1 MAKKRRVTSLKDV
14 KTHEVSL
21 VESGANMKR
30 RFPIMKTARGNT
42 MNMEE
47 ILVEVL
53 KAEGRSEAIQKLEDD
68 MEKMEMPEDAKAAI
82 SAAMKLLESFSDMMS
97 VKDALKALRMANG
110 EEVEKPYHTDKEKDE
125 ADKAK
130 HDEDAEKAKHDD
142 DAEKGAHK
150 DDEDK
155 MKKEEEKLK
164 KSLDELPEAARAA
177 VEALWK
183 SNRELVEKSQKLEN
197 ELGQELA
204 KRERTEFIAKSE
216 KSLCNVPG
224 HSLEEVCDL
233 VLEAKA
239 RDEDFGARIE
249 KALTAAS
256 NGMKGG
262 ATLVEAGSN
271 TAVDAAPSDAW
282 ERIQQLAKAEVDR
295 AGGSMASAIAKTIQ
309 TNPSLYAEYSA
320 KRNG

>member
-14 KTHEVSL
+14 RTHEVSL
-21 VESGANMKR
+21 VESGANLKR
-30 RFPIMKTARGNT
+30 RFPIMKAARGNT
-42 MNMEE
+42 MKMEN

-53 KAEGRSEAIQKLEDD
+53 KAEGRSEAIAKLEED
-68 MEKMEMPEDAKAAI
+68 MEKMELPEDAKAAI
-82 SAAMKLLESFSDMMS
+82 SAAMKLLESFSDMMPVS
-97 VKDALKALRMANG
+97 DALQALRTANG
-110 EEVEKPYHTDKEKDE
+110 EKVEVEIE
-125 ADKAK
+125 AS
-130 HDEDAEKAKHDD
+130 EEEEAEKAEH
-142 DAEKGAHK
+142 E
-150 DDEDK
+150 DEE
-155 MKKEEEKLK
+155 MKKEDEEEELK
-164 KSLDELPEAARAA
+164 KSLGELPDAARAA

-183 SNRELVEKSQKLEN
+183 SNRELVEKSQKLES

-204 KRERTEFIAKSE
+204 KRERGEFIAKSE

-271 TAVDAAPSDAW
+271 APVEAPSDAW
-282 ERIQQLAKAEVDR
+282 ERIQQLANEEVQKS
-295 AGGSMASAIAKTIQ
+295 GGSMASAIAKTIQ
-309 TNPSLYAEYSA
+309 TNPALYAEYSA
-320 KRNG
+320 KRNS

>member
-14 KTHEVSL
+14 RTHEVSL
-21 VESGANMKR
+21 VESGANLKR
-30 RFPIMKTARGNT
+30 RFPIMKAARGNT
-42 MNMEE
+42 MKMED

-53 KAEGRSEAIQKLEDD
+53 KAEGRSEAIAKLEED
-68 MEKMEMPEDAKAAI
+68 MEKMELPEDAKAAI
-82 SAAMKLLESFSDMMS
+82 SAAMKLLESFSDMMPVS
-97 VKDALKALRMANG
+97 DALQALRTANG
-110 EEVEKPYHTDKEKDE
+110 EKVEVEIE
-125 ADKAK
+125 AS
-130 HDEDAEKAKHDD
+130 EEEEAEKAEH
-142 DAEKGAHK
+142 E
-150 DDEDK
+150 DEE
-155 MKKEEEKLK
+155 MKKEDEEEELK
-164 KSLDELPEAARAA
+164 KSLGELPDAARAA

-183 SNRELVEKSQKLEN
+183 SNRELVEKSQKLES

-204 KRERTEFIAKSE
+204 KRERSEFIAKSE

-239 RDEDFGARIE
+239 RDADFGARIE

-271 TAVDAAPSDAW
+271 APVEAPSDAW
-282 ERIQQLAKAEVDR
+282 ERIQQLANEEVQKS
-295 AGGSMASAIAKTIQ
+295 GGSMASAIAKTIQ
-309 TNPSLYAEYSA
+309 TNPALYAEYSA
-320 KRNG
+320 KRKS

>member
-14 KTHEVSL
+14 RTHEVSL
-21 VESGANMKR
+21 VESGANLKR
-30 RFPIMKTARGNT
+30 RFPIMKAARGNT
-42 MNMEE
+42 MKMEN

-53 KAEGRSEAIQKLEDD
+53 KAEGRSEAIAKLEED
-68 MEKMEMPEDAKAAI
+68 MEKMELPEDAKAAI
-82 SAAMKLLESFSDMMS
+82 SAAMKLLESFSDMMPVS
-97 VKDALKALRMANG
+97 DALQALRTANG
-110 EEVEKPYHTDKEKDE
+110 EKVEVEIE
-125 ADKAK
+125 AS
-130 HDEDAEKAKHDD
+130 EEEEAEKAEH
-142 DAEKGAHK
+142 E
-150 DDEDK
+150 DEE
-155 MKKEEEKLK
+155 MKKEDEEEELK
-164 KSLDELPEAARAA
+164 KSLGELPDAARAA

-183 SNRELVEKSQKLEN
+183 SNRELVEKSQKLES

-204 KRERTEFIAKSE
+204 KRERGEFIAKSE

-239 RDEDFGARIE
+239 RDADFGARIE

-271 TAVDAAPSDAW
+271 APVEAPSDAW
-282 ERIQQLAKAEVDR
+282 ERIQQLANEEVQKS
-295 AGGSMASAIAKTIQ
+295 GGSMASAIAKTIQ
-309 TNPSLYAEYSA
+309 TNPALYAEYSA
-320 KRNG
+320 KRNS

>member
-14 KTHEVSL
+14 RTHEVSL
-21 VESGANMKR
+21 VESGANLKR
-30 RFPIMKTARGNT
+30 RFPIMKAARGNT
-42 MNMEE
+42 MKMEN
-47 ILVEVL
+47 ILIEVL
-53 KAEGRSEAIQKLEDD
+53 KAEGRSEAIAKLEED
-68 MEKMEMPEDAKAAI
+68 MEKMELPEDAKAAI
-82 SAAMKLLESFSDMMS
+82 SAAMKLLESFSDMMPVS
-97 VKDALKALRMANG
+97 DALQALRTANG
-110 EEVEKPYHTDKEKDE
+110 EKVEVEIE
-125 ADKAK
+125 AS
-130 HDEDAEKAKHDD
+130 EEEEAEKAEH
-142 DAEKGAHK
+142 E
-150 DDEDK
+150 DEE
-155 MKKEEEKLK
+155 MKKEDEEEELK
-164 KSLDELPEAARAA
+164 KSLGELPDAARAA

-183 SNRELVEKSQKLEN
+183 SNRELVEKSQKLES

-204 KRERTEFIAKSE
+204 KRERSEFIAKSE

-271 TAVDAAPSDAW
+271 APVEAPSDAW
-282 ERIQQLAKAEVDR
+282 ERIQQLANEEVQKS
-295 AGGSMASAIAKTIQ
+295 GGSMASAIAKTIQ
-309 TNPSLYAEYSA
+309 TNPALYAEYSA
-320 KRNG
+320 KRNS

>member
-14 KTHEVSL
+14 RTHEVSL
-21 VESGANMKR
+21 VESGANLKR
-30 RFPIMKTARGNT
+30 RFPLMKSARGET
-42 MNMEE
+42 MKMEE

-53 KAEGRSEAIQKLEDD
+53 KAEGRSEAIQKLEDE

-82 SAAMKLLESFSDMMS
+82 SAAMKLLESFSDMMP
-97 VKDALKALRMANG
+97 VKDAINALKTANG

-125 ADKAK
+125 A
-130 HDEDAEKAKHDD
+130 EKAEEDD
-142 DAEKGAHK
+142 KMEKE
-150 DDEDK
+150 DE
-155 MKKEEEKLK
+155 MKKEDEEDKLK
-164 KSLDELPEAARAA
+164 KSLGDLPEAARAA

-183 SNRELVEKSQKLEN
+183 SNRELVEKSQKLES

-204 KRERTEFIAKSE
+204 KRERGEFIAKNE

-239 RDEDFGARIE
+239 RDERFGARIE

-271 TAVDAAPSDAW
+271 APVEVSGDAW
-282 ERIQQLAKAEVDR
+282 ERIQQLATEEVEKS
-295 AGGSMASAIAKTIQ
+295 GGSMASAIAKTIQ
-309 TNPSLYAEYSA
+309 TNPALYAEYSA

>member
-14 KTHEVSL
+14 RTHEVSL
-21 VESGANMKR
+21 VESGANLKR
-30 RFPIMKTARGNT
+30 RFPIMKAARGNT
-42 MNMEE
+42 MKMEE

-53 KAEGRSEAIQKLEDD
+53 KAEGRSEAIQKLEDE

-82 SAAMKLLESFSDMMS
+82 SAAMKLLESFSDMMP
-97 VKDALKALRMANG
+97 VKDAINALKTANG
-110 EEVEKPYHTDKEKDE
+110 EEVEKPYHTDKEKE
-125 ADKAK
+125 
-130 HDEDAEKAKHDD
+130 EAEKAEEDD
-142 DAEKGAHK
+142 KMEKE
-150 DDEDK
+150 DE
-155 MKKEEEKLK
+155 MKKEDEEDKLK
-164 KSLDELPEAARAA
+164 KSLGDLPEAARAA

-183 SNRELVEKSQKLEN
+183 SNRELVEKSQKLES

-204 KRERTEFIAKSE
+204 KRERGEFIAKNE

-239 RDEDFGARIE
+239 RDERFGARIE

-271 TAVDAAPSDAW
+271 APVEASGDAW
-282 ERIQQLAKAEVDR
+282 ERIQQLATEEVEKS
-295 AGGSMASAIAKTIQ
+295 GGSMASAIAKTIQ
-309 TNPSLYAEYSA
+309 TNPALYAEYSA
-320 KRNG
+320 KRNS

>member
-14 KTHEVSL
+14 RTHEVSL
-21 VESGANMKR
+21 VESGANLKR
-30 RFPIMKTARGNT
+30 RFPLMKSARGNT
-42 MNMEE
+42 MKMEE

-53 KAEGRSEAIQKLEDD
+53 KAEGRSEAIAKLDEE

-82 SAAMKLLESFSDMMS
+82 SAAMKLLESFSDMMP
-97 VKDALKALRMANG
+97 VKDAISALRMANG
-110 EEVEKPYHTDKEKDE
+110 EEVEKPYHYDKEKE
-125 ADKAK
+125 
-130 HDEDAEKAKHDD
+130 EAEKA
-142 DAEKGAHK
+142 
-150 DDEDK
+150 DEDDK
-155 MKKEEEKLK
+155 MEKEDEMKKEDEEDKLK
-164 KSLDELPEAARAA
+164 KSLGDLPEAARAA

-183 SNRELVEKSQKLEN
+183 SNRDLVEKSQKLES

-204 KRERTEFIAKSE
+204 KRERGEFIAKNE

-224 HSLEEVCDL
+224 HSLEEICDL

-271 TAVDAAPSDAW
+271 APVEASGDAW
-282 ERIQQLAKAEVDR
+282 ERIQQLATEEVEKS
-295 AGGSMASAIAKTIQ
+295 GGSMASAIAKTIQ
-309 TNPSLYAEYSA
+309 TNPALYAEYSA
-320 KRNG
+320 KRNS

>member
-14 KTHEVSL
+14 RTHEVSL
-21 VESGANMKR
+21 VESGANLKR
-30 RFPIMKTARGNT
+30 RFPIMKAARGNT
-42 MNMEE
+42 MKMEE

-53 KAEGRSEAIQKLEDD
+53 KAEGRSEAIQKLEDE

-82 SAAMKLLESFSDMMS
+82 SAAMKLLESFSDMMP
-97 VKDALKALRMANG
+97 VKDAINALKTANG

-125 ADKAK
+125 A
-130 HDEDAEKAKHDD
+130 EKAEEDD
-142 DAEKGAHK
+142 KMEKE
-150 DDEDK
+150 DE
-155 MKKEEEKLK
+155 MKKEDEEDKLK
-164 KSLDELPEAARAA
+164 KSLGDLPEAARAA

-183 SNRELVEKSQKLEN
+183 SNRELVEKSQKLES

-204 KRERTEFIAKSE
+204 KRERGEFIAKNE

-239 RDEDFGARIE
+239 RDERFGARIE

-271 TAVDAAPSDAW
+271 APVEASGDAW
-282 ERIQQLAKAEVDR
+282 ERIQQLATEEVEKS
-295 AGGSMASAIAKTIQ
+295 GGSMASAIAKTIQ
-309 TNPSLYAEYSA
+309 TNPALYAEYSA
-320 KRNG
+320 KRNS

>member
-14 KTHEVSL
+14 RTHEVSL
-21 VESGANMKR
+21 VESGANLKR
-30 RFPIMKTARGNT
+30 RFPIMKAARGNT
-42 MNMEE
+42 MKMEN

-53 KAEGRSEAIQKLEDD
+53 KAEGRSEAIAKLEED
-68 MEKMEMPEDAKAAI
+68 MEKMELPEDAKAAI
-82 SAAMKLLESFSDMMS
+82 SAAMKLLESFSDMMPVS
-97 VKDALKALRMANG
+97 DALQALRTANG
-110 EEVEKPYHTDKEKDE
+110 EKVEVEIE
-125 ADKAK
+125 AS
-130 HDEDAEKAKHDD
+130 EEEEAEKAEH
-142 DAEKGAHK
+142 E
-150 DDEDK
+150 DEE
-155 MKKEEEKLK
+155 MKKEDEEEELK
-164 KSLDELPEAARAA
+164 KSLGELPDAARAA

-183 SNRELVEKSQKLEN
+183 SNRELVEKSQKLES

-204 KRERTEFIAKSE
+204 KRERGEFIAKSE

-239 RDEDFGARIE
+239 RDADFGARIE

-271 TAVDAAPSDAW
+271 APVEASGDAW
-282 ERIQQLAKAEVDR
+282 QQIQQLAREEIQKAEGKMDMPV
-295 AGGSMASAIAKTIQ
+295 AIAKAIQ
-309 TNPSLYAEYSA
+309 TNPKLYAEYQA
-320 KRNG
+320 DRVKKA

>member
-14 KTHEVSL
+14 RTHEVSL
-21 VESGANMKR
+21 VESGANLKR
-30 RFPIMKTARGNT
+30 RFPLMKSARGNE
-42 MNMEE
+42 MKMEQ

-53 KAEGRSEAIQKLEDD
+53 KAEGQSEAIAKLEED
-68 MEKMEMPEDAKAAI
+68 MEKMELPEDAKAAI
-82 SAAMKLLESFSDMMS
+82 SAAMKLLESFSDMMPVS
-97 VKDALKALRMANG
+97 DALQALRTANG
-110 EEVEKPYHTDKEKDE
+110 EKVEVEIE
-125 ADKAK
+125 AS
-130 HDEDAEKAKHDD
+130 EEEEAEKAEH
-142 DAEKGAHK
+142 E
-150 DDEDK
+150 DEE
-155 MKKEEEKLK
+155 MKKEDEEEELK
-164 KSLDELPEAARAA
+164 KSLGELPDAARAA

-183 SNRELVEKSQKLEN
+183 SNRELVEKSQKLES

-204 KRERTEFIAKSE
+204 KRERGEFIAKSE

-271 TAVDAAPSDAW
+271 APVEAPSDAW
-282 ERIQQLAKAEVDR
+282 ERIQQLANEEVQKS
-295 AGGSMASAIAKTIQ
+295 GGSMASAIAKTIQ
-309 TNPSLYAEYSA
+309 TNPALYAEYSA
-320 KRNG
+320 KRNS

>member
-14 KTHEVSL
+14 RTHEVSL

-30 RFPIMKTARGNT
+30 RFPIMKSARGET
-42 MNMEE
+42 MRMEE

-53 KAEGRSEAIQKLEDD
+53 KAEGRSEAIAKLEEN
-68 MEKMEMPEDAKAAI
+68 MEKMELPEDAKAAI

-97 VKDALKALRMANG
+97 VKDALKALRTANG
-110 EEVEKPYHTDKEKDE
+110 EEIEKPRHYEKEDDEAKKEEDETEKEKDE
-125 ADKAK
+125 A
-130 HDEDAEKAKHDD
+130 EKAEDD
-142 DAEKGAHK
+142 MEKK
-150 DDEDK
+150 DEED
-155 MKKEEEKLK
+155 LK
-164 KSLDELPEAARAA
+164 KSLGELPDAARAA
-177 VEALWK
+177 VEALWM

-204 KRERTEFIAKSE
+204 KRERSEFIAKSE

-239 RDEDFGARIE
+239 RDENFGARIE

-271 TAVDAAPSDAW
+271 APVEAASDAW
-282 ERIQQLAKAEVDR
+282 GQIQQLAQEEIQKSEGKLEMPV
-295 AGGSMASAIAKTIQ
+295 AIAKAIQ
-309 TNPSLYAEYSA
+309 TNPKLYAEYQA
-320 KRNG
+320 ERVKKA

>member
-14 KTHEVSL
+14 RTHEVSL
-21 VESGANMKR
+21 VESGANLKR
-30 RFPIMKTARGNT
+30 WFPIMKAARGNT
-42 MNMEE
+42 MKMED

-53 KAEGRSEAIQKLEDD
+53 KAEGRSEAIAKLEED
-68 MEKMEMPEDAKAAI
+68 MEKMELPEDAKAAI
-82 SAAMKLLESFSDMMS
+82 SAAMKLLESFSDMMPVS
-97 VKDALKALRMANG
+97 DALQALRTANG
-110 EEVEKPYHTDKEKDE
+110 EKVEVEIE
-125 ADKAK
+125 AS
-130 HDEDAEKAKHDD
+130 EEEEAEKAEH
-142 DAEKGAHK
+142 E
-150 DDEDK
+150 DEE
-155 MKKEEEKLK
+155 MKKEDEEEELK
-164 KSLDELPEAARAA
+164 KSLGELPDAARAA

-183 SNRELVEKSQKLEN
+183 SNRELVEKSQKLES

-204 KRERTEFIAKSE
+204 KRERGEFIAKSE
-216 KSLCNVPG
+216 KSLCNIPG

-271 TAVDAAPSDAW
+271 APVEAPGDAW
-282 ERIQQLAKAEVDR
+282 GRIQQLAQEEIQKSQGKMDMPV
-295 AGGSMASAIAKTIQ
+295 AIAKAIQ
-309 TNPSLYAEYSA
+309 TNPKLYAEYQA
-320 KRNG
+320 DRVKKA

>member
-14 KTHEVSL
+14 RTHEVSL
-21 VESGANMKR
+21 VESGANLKR
-30 RFPIMKTARGNT
+30 RFPIMKAARGNT
-42 MNMEE
+42 MKMEE

-53 KAEGRSEAIQKLEDD
+53 KAEGRSEAIQKLEDE

-82 SAAMKLLESFSDMMS
+82 SAAMKLLESFSDMMP
-97 VKDALKALRMANG
+97 VKDAINALKTANG

-125 ADKAK
+125 A
-130 HDEDAEKAKHDD
+130 EKGAHDD
-142 DAEKGAHK
+142 EEADKGAHK
-150 DDEDK
+150 DDEEK
-155 MKKEEEKLK
+155 MKKEDEEDKLK
-164 KSLDELPEAARAA
+164 KSLGELPEAARAA

-183 SNRELVEKSQKLEN
+183 SNRELVEKSQKLES

-204 KRERTEFIAKSE
+204 KRERGEFIAKNE

-239 RDEDFGARIE
+239 RDERFGARIE

-271 TAVDAAPSDAW
+271 APVEASGAGW
-282 ERIQQLAKAEVDR
+282 ERIQQLATEEVEKS
-295 AGGSMASAIAKTIQ
+295 GGSMASAIAKTIQ
-309 TNPSLYAEYSA
+309 TNPALYAEYSA
-320 KRNG
+320 KRNS

>member
-14 KTHEVSL
+14 RTHEVSL
-21 VESGANMKR
+21 VESGANLKR
-30 RFPIMKTARGNT
+30 RFPIMKAARGNT
-42 MNMEE
+42 MKMED

-53 KAEGRSEAIQKLEDD
+53 KAEGRSEAIAKLEED
-68 MEKMEMPEDAKAAI
+68 MEKMELPEDAKAAI
-82 SAAMKLLESFSDMMS
+82 SAAMKLLESFSDMMPVS
-97 VKDALKALRMANG
+97 DALQALRTANG
-110 EEVEKPYHTDKEKDE
+110 EKVEVEVKAEESYEKEE
-125 ADKAK
+125 
-130 HDEDAEKAKHDD
+130 EAEKAEHD
-142 DAEKGAHK
+142 E
-150 DDEDK
+150 EE
-155 MKKEEEKLK
+155 MKKEDEEEELK
-164 KSLDELPEAARAA
+164 KSLGELPDAARAA

-183 SNRELVEKSQKLEN
+183 SNRELVEKSQKLES

-204 KRERTEFIAKSE
+204 KRERGEFIAKSE
-216 KSLCNVPG
+216 KSLCNIPG

-271 TAVDAAPSDAW
+271 APVEAPSDAW
-282 ERIQQLAKAEVDR
+282 ERIQQLANEEVQKS
-295 AGGSMASAIAKTIQ
+295 GGSMASAIAKTIQ
-309 TNPSLYAEYSA
+309 TNPALYAEYSA
-320 KRNG
+320 KRNS

>member
-14 KTHEVSL
+14 RTHEVSL
-21 VESGANMKR
+21 VESGANLKR
-30 RFPIMKTARGNT
+30 RFPIMKAARGNT
-42 MNMEE
+42 MKMEN

-53 KAEGRSEAIQKLEDD
+53 KAEGRSEAIAKLEED
-68 MEKMEMPEDAKAAI
+68 MEKMELPEDAKAAI
-82 SAAMKLLESFSDMMS
+82 SAAMKLLESFSDMMPVS
-97 VKDALKALRMANG
+97 DALQALRTANG
-110 EEVEKPYHTDKEKDE
+110 EKVEVEIE
-125 ADKAK
+125 AS
-130 HDEDAEKAKHDD
+130 EEEEAEKAEH
-142 DAEKGAHK
+142 E
-150 DDEDK
+150 DEE
-155 MKKEEEKLK
+155 MKKEDEEEELK
-164 KSLDELPEAARAA
+164 KSLGELPDAARAA

-183 SNRELVEKSQKLEN
+183 SNRELVEKSQKLES

-204 KRERTEFIAKSE
+204 KRERSEFIAKSE
-216 KSLCNVPG
+216 KSLCNIPG

-271 TAVDAAPSDAW
+271 APVEAPSDAW
-282 ERIQQLAKAEVDR
+282 ERIQQLANEEVQKS
-295 AGGSMASAIAKTIQ
+295 GGSMASAIAKTIQ
-309 TNPSLYAEYSA
+309 TNPALYAEYSA
-320 KRNG
+320 KRNS

>member
-14 KTHEVSL
+14 RTHEVSL
-21 VESGANMKR
+21 VESGANLKR
-30 RFPIMKTARGNT
+30 RFPIMKAARGNT
-42 MNMEE
+42 MKMED

-53 KAEGRSEAIQKLEDD
+53 KAEGRSEAIAKLEED
-68 MEKMEMPEDAKAAI
+68 MEKMELPEDAKAAI
-82 SAAMKLLESFSDMMS
+82 SAAMKLLESFSDMMPVS
-97 VKDALKALRMANG
+97 DALQALRTANG
-110 EEVEKPYHTDKEKDE
+110 EKVEVEIE
-125 ADKAK
+125 AS
-130 HDEDAEKAKHDD
+130 EEEEAEKAEH
-142 DAEKGAHK
+142 E
-150 DDEDK
+150 DEE
-155 MKKEEEKLK
+155 MKKEDEEEELK
-164 KSLDELPEAARAA
+164 KSLGELPGAARAA

-183 SNRELVEKSQKLEN
+183 SNRELVEKSQKLES

-204 KRERTEFIAKSE
+204 KRERSEFIAKSE

-239 RDEDFGARIE
+239 RDADFGARIE

-271 TAVDAAPSDAW
+271 APVEAPSDAW
-282 ERIQQLAKAEVDR
+282 ERIQQLANEEVQKS
-295 AGGSMASAIAKTIQ
+295 GGSMASAIAKTIQ
-309 TNPSLYAEYSA
+309 TNPALYAEYSA
-320 KRNG
+320 KRNS

>member
-14 KTHEVSL
+14 RTHEVSL
-21 VESGANMKR
+21 VESGANLKR
-30 RFPIMKTARGNT
+30 RFPLMKSARGET
-42 MNMEE
+42 MKMEE

-53 KAEGRSEAIQKLEDD
+53 KAEGRSEAIQKLEDE

-82 SAAMKLLESFSDMMS
+82 SAAMKLLESFSDMMP
-97 VKDALKALRMANG
+97 VKDAINALKTANG

-125 ADKAK
+125 A
-130 HDEDAEKAKHDD
+130 EKAEEDD
-142 DAEKGAHK
+142 KMEKE
-150 DDEDK
+150 DE
-155 MKKEEEKLK
+155 MKKEDEEDKLK
-164 KSLDELPEAARAA
+164 KSLGDLPEAARAA

-183 SNRELVEKSQKLEN
+183 SNRELVEKSQKLES

-204 KRERTEFIAKSE
+204 KRERGEFIAKNE

-239 RDEDFGARIE
+239 RDERFGARIE

-271 TAVDAAPSDAW
+271 APVEASGDAW
-282 ERIQQLAKAEVDR
+282 ERIQQLATEEVEKS
-295 AGGSMASAIAKTIQ
+295 GGSMASAIAKTIQ
-309 TNPSLYAEYSA
+309 TNPALYAEYSA

>member
-1 MAKKRRVTSLKDV
+1 MANKRRVTSLKDV

-21 VESGANMKR
+21 VESGANLKR
-30 RFPIMKTARGNT
+30 RFPIMKTAQGNQ
-42 MNMEE
+42 MKMEE

-53 KAEGRSEAIQKLEDD
+53 KAEGRSEALAKLEDN
-68 MEKMEMPEDAKAAI
+68 MEKMDMPEDAKAAI

-97 VKDALKALRMANG
+97 VKDALQALRTANG
-110 EEVEKPYHTDKEKDE
+110 EEIEKPYHTDKEKDE
-125 ADKAK
+125 AEKGA
-130 HDEDAEKAKHDD
+130 HEEDEDE
-142 DAEKGAHK
+142 AEKGAHK
-150 DDEDK
+150 DDEK
-155 MKKEEEKLK
+155 MKKEDDEEKLK
-164 KSLDELPEAARAA
+164 KSLGDLPEAARAA

-183 SNRELVEKSQKLEN
+183 SNRDLVEKSQKLET

-216 KSLCNVPG
+216 KALCNIPG
-224 HSLEEVCDL
+224 HSLDQVCDL

-271 TAVDAAPSDAW
+271 AAPPTSTDAW
-282 ERIQQLAKAEVDR
+282 SKIQELAKQEAER
-295 AGGSMASAIAKTIQ
+295 SGTSMASAIAKTIQ
-309 TNPSLYAEYSA
+309 TNPALYAEYSVE
-320 KRNG
+320 RNS

>member
-14 KTHEVSL
+14 RTHEVSL
-21 VESGANMKR
+21 VESGANLKR
-30 RFPIMKTARGNT
+30 RFPIMKAARGNT
-42 MNMEE
+42 MKMEN

-53 KAEGRSEAIQKLEDD
+53 KAEGRSEAIAKLEED
-68 MEKMEMPEDAKAAI
+68 MEKMELPEDAKAAI
-82 SAAMKLLESFSDMMS
+82 SAAMKLLESFSDMMPVS
-97 VKDALKALRMANG
+97 DALQALRTANG
-110 EEVEKPYHTDKEKDE
+110 EKVEVEIE
-125 ADKAK
+125 AS
-130 HDEDAEKAKHDD
+130 EEEEAEKAEH
-142 DAEKGAHK
+142 E
-150 DDEDK
+150 DEE
-155 MKKEEEKLK
+155 MKKEDEEEELK
-164 KSLDELPEAARAA
+164 KSLGELPDAARAA

-183 SNRELVEKSQKLEN
+183 SNRELVEKSQKLES

-204 KRERTEFIAKSE
+204 KRERGEFIAKSE

-271 TAVDAAPSDAW
+271 APVEAPSDAW
-282 ERIQQLAKAEVDR
+282 ERIQQLANEEVEKS
-295 AGGSMASAIAKTIQ
+295 GGSMASAIAKTIQ
-309 TNPSLYAEYSA
+309 TNPALYAEYSA
-320 KRNG
+320 KRNS

>member
-14 KTHEVSL
+14 RTHEVSL
-21 VESGANMKR
+21 VESGANLKR
-30 RFPIMKTARGNT
+30 RFPIMKAARGNT
-42 MNMEE
+42 MKMEN

-53 KAEGRSEAIQKLEDD
+53 KAEGRSEAIAKLEED
-68 MEKMEMPEDAKAAI
+68 MEKMELPEDVKAAI
-82 SAAMKLLESFSDMMS
+82 SAAMKLLESFSDMMPVS
-97 VKDALKALRMANG
+97 DALQALRTANG
-110 EEVEKPYHTDKEKDE
+110 EKVEVEIE
-125 ADKAK
+125 AS
-130 HDEDAEKAKHDD
+130 EEEEAEKAEH
-142 DAEKGAHK
+142 E
-150 DDEDK
+150 DEE
-155 MKKEEEKLK
+155 MKKEDEEEELK
-164 KSLDELPEAARAA
+164 KSLGELPDAARAA

-183 SNRELVEKSQKLEN
+183 SNRELVEKSQKLES

-204 KRERTEFIAKSE
+204 KRERGEFIAKSE

-239 RDEDFGARIE
+239 RDADFGARIE

-271 TAVDAAPSDAW
+271 APVEAPSDAW
-282 ERIQQLAKAEVDR
+282 ERIQQLANEEVQKS
-295 AGGSMASAIAKTIQ
+295 GGSMASAIAKTIQ
-309 TNPSLYAEYSA
+309 TNPALYAEYSA
-320 KRNG
+320 KRNS

>member
-14 KTHEVSL
+14 RTHEVSL
-21 VESGANMKR
+21 VESGANLKR
-30 RFPIMKTARGNT
+30 RFPIMKAARGNT
-42 MNMEE
+42 MKMEN

-53 KAEGRSEAIQKLEDD
+53 KAEGRSEAIAKLEED
-68 MEKMEMPEDAKAAI
+68 MEKMELPEDAKAAI
-82 SAAMKLLESFSDMMS
+82 SAAMKLLESFSDMMPVS
-97 VKDALKALRMANG
+97 DALQALRTANG
-110 EEVEKPYHTDKEKDE
+110 EKVEVEIE
-125 ADKAK
+125 AS
-130 HDEDAEKAKHDD
+130 EEEEAEKAEH
-142 DAEKGAHK
+142 E
-150 DDEDK
+150 DEE
-155 MKKEEEKLK
+155 MKKEDEEEELK
-164 KSLDELPEAARAA
+164 KSLGELPDAARAA

-183 SNRELVEKSQKLEN
+183 SNRELVEKSQKLES

-204 KRERTEFIAKSE
+204 KRERSEFIAKSE

-239 RDEDFGARIE
+239 RDADFGARIE

-271 TAVDAAPSDAW
+271 APVEAPSDAW
-282 ERIQQLAKAEVDR
+282 ERIQQLANEEVQKS
-295 AGGSMASAIAKTIQ
+295 GGSMASAIAKTIQ
-309 TNPSLYAEYSA
+309 TNPALYAEYSA
-320 KRNG
+320 KRKS

>member
-14 KTHEVSL
+14 RTHEVSL
-21 VESGANMKR
+21 VESGANLKR
-30 RFPIMKTARGNT
+30 RFPLMKSARGNE
-42 MNMEE
+42 MKMEQ

-53 KAEGRSEAIQKLEDD
+53 KAEGQSEAIAKLEED
-68 MEKMEMPEDAKAAI
+68 MEKMELPEDAKAAI
-82 SAAMKLLESFSDMMS
+82 SAAMKLLESFSDMMPVS
-97 VKDALKALRMANG
+97 DALQALRTANG
-110 EEVEKPYHTDKEKDE
+110 EEVEVEVEKPYHD
-125 ADKAK
+125 
-130 HDEDAEKAKHDD
+130 
-142 DAEKGAHK
+142 
-150 DDEDK
+150 
-155 MKKEEEKLK
+155 KKEEEAEKAEEDEEMKKEDEEEELK
-164 KSLDELPEAARAA
+164 KSLGELPDAARAA

-183 SNRELVEKSQKLEN
+183 SNRELVEKSQKLES

-204 KRERTEFIAKSE
+204 KRERGEFIAKSE

-271 TAVDAAPSDAW
+271 APVEAPSDAW
-282 ERIQQLAKAEVDR
+282 ERIQQLANEEVQKS
-295 AGGSMASAIAKTIQ
+295 GGSMASAIAKTIQ
-309 TNPSLYAEYSA
+309 TNPALYAEYSA
-320 KRNG
+320 KRNS

>member
-14 KTHEVSL
+14 RTHEVSL

-30 RFPIMKTARGNT
+30 RFPIMKSARGET
-42 MNMEE
+42 MRMEE

-53 KAEGRSEAIQKLEDD
+53 KAEGRSEAIAKLEED
-68 MEKMEMPEDAKAAI
+68 MEKMELPEDAKAAI

-97 VKDALKALRMANG
+97 VKDALKALRSANG
-110 EEVEKPYHTDKEKDE
+110 EEIEKPRHYEKEDDEAKKEKDETEKEKDE
-125 ADKAK
+125 A
-130 HDEDAEKAKHDD
+130 EKAKDD
-142 DAEKGAHK
+142 MEKK
-150 DDEDK
+150 DEED
-155 MKKEEEKLK
+155 LK
-164 KSLDELPEAARAA
+164 KSLGELPDAARAA

-204 KRERTEFIAKSE
+204 KRERSEFIAKNE

-239 RDEDFGARIE
+239 RDENFGARIE

-271 TAVDAAPSDAW
+271 TPVEAPSDAW
-282 ERIQQLAKAEVDR
+282 ERIQQLANAEVEKS
-295 AGGSMASAIAKTIQ
+295 GGSMASAIAKTIQ
-309 TNPSLYAEYSA
+309 TNPALYAEYSA
-320 KRNG
+320 KRNS

>member
-14 KTHEVSL
+14 RTHEVSL
-21 VESGANMKR
+21 VESGANLKR
-30 RFPIMKTARGNT
+30 RFPIMKAARGNT
-42 MNMEE
+42 MKMED

-53 KAEGRSEAIQKLEDD
+53 KAEGRSEAIAKLEED
-68 MEKMEMPEDAKAAI
+68 MEKMELPEDAKAAI
-82 SAAMKLLESFSDMMS
+82 SAAMKLLESFSDMMPVS
-97 VKDALKALRMANG
+97 DALQALRTANG
-110 EEVEKPYHTDKEKDE
+110 EKVEVEIE
-125 ADKAK
+125 AS
-130 HDEDAEKAKHDD
+130 EEEEAEKAEH
-142 DAEKGAHK
+142 E
-150 DDEDK
+150 DEE
-155 MKKEEEKLK
+155 MKKEDEEEELK
-164 KSLDELPEAARAA
+164 KSLGELPDAARAA

-183 SNRELVEKSQKLEN
+183 SNRELVEKSQKLES

-204 KRERTEFIAKSE
+204 KRERGEFIAKSE
-216 KSLCNVPG
+216 KSLCNIPG

-271 TAVDAAPSDAW
+271 APVEASGDAW
-282 ERIQQLAKAEVDR
+282 QQIQQLAREEIQK
-295 AGGSMASAIAKTIQ
+295 AGGKMDMPVAIAKAIQ
-309 TNPSLYAEYSA
+309 TNPKLYAEYQA
-320 KRNG
+320 DRVKKA

>member
-14 KTHEVSL
+14 RTHEVSL

-30 RFPIMKTARGNT
+30 RFPIMKSARGET
-42 MNMEE
+42 MRMEE

-53 KAEGRSEAIQKLEDD
+53 KAEGRSEAIAKLEED
-68 MEKMEMPEDAKAAI
+68 MEKMELPEDAKAAI

-97 VKDALKALRMANG
+97 VKDALKALRSANG
-110 EEVEKPYHTDKEKDE
+110 EEIEKPRHYEKEDDEAKKEKDETEKEKDE
-125 ADKAK
+125 A
-130 HDEDAEKAKHDD
+130 EKAKDD
-142 DAEKGAHK
+142 MEKK
-150 DDEDK
+150 DEED
-155 MKKEEEKLK
+155 LK
-164 KSLDELPEAARAA
+164 KSLGELPDAARAA

-204 KRERTEFIAKSE
+204 KRERSEFIAKNE

-239 RDEDFGARIE
+239 RDENFGARIE

-271 TAVDAAPSDAW
+271 TPVEAPSDAW
-282 ERIQQLAKAEVDR
+282 ERIQQLANAEVEQS
-295 AGGSMASAIAKTIQ
+295 GGSMASAIAKTIQ
-309 TNPSLYAEYSA
+309 TNPALYAEYSA
-320 KRNG
+320 KRNS

>member
-14 KTHEVSL
+14 RTHEVSL
-21 VESGANMKR
+21 VESGANLKR
-30 RFPIMKTARGNT
+30 RFPIMKAARGNT
-42 MNMEE
+42 MKMEQ

-53 KAEGRSEAIQKLEDD
+53 KAEGRSEAIAKLEED
-68 MEKMEMPEDAKAAI
+68 MEKMELPEDAKAAI
-82 SAAMKLLESFSDMMS
+82 SAAMKLLESFSDMMPVS
-97 VKDALKALRMANG
+97 DALQALRTANG
-110 EEVEKPYHTDKEKDE
+110 EKVEIEVEKPYHD
-125 ADKAK
+125 
-130 HDEDAEKAKHDD
+130 
-142 DAEKGAHK
+142 
-150 DDEDK
+150 
-155 MKKEEEKLK
+155 KKEEEAEKAEHDEEEMKKEDEEEELK
-164 KSLDELPEAARAA
+164 KSLGELPDAARAA

-183 SNRELVEKSQKLEN
+183 SNRELVEKSQKLES

-204 KRERTEFIAKSE
+204 KRERGEFIAKSE

-239 RDEDFGARIE
+239 RDADFGARIE

-271 TAVDAAPSDAW
+271 APVEAPGDAW
-282 ERIQQLAKAEVDR
+282 ERIQQLANEEVKKS
-295 AGGSMASAIAKTIQ
+295 GGSMASAIAKTIQ
-309 TNPSLYAEYSA
+309 TNPALYAEYSA
-320 KRNG
+320 KRNS

>member
-14 KTHEVSL
+14 RTHEVSL
-21 VESGANMKR
+21 VESGANLKR
-30 RFPIMKTARGNT
+30 RFPIMKAARGNT
-42 MNMEE
+42 MKMEN

-53 KAEGRSEAIQKLEDD
+53 KAEGRSEAIAKLEED
-68 MEKMEMPEDAKAAI
+68 MEKMELPEDAKAAI
-82 SAAMKLLESFSDMMS
+82 SAAMKLLESFSDMMPVS
-97 VKDALKALRMANG
+97 DALQALRTANG
-110 EEVEKPYHTDKEKDE
+110 EKVEVEIE
-125 ADKAK
+125 AS
-130 HDEDAEKAKHDD
+130 EEEEAEKAEH
-142 DAEKGAHK
+142 E
-150 DDEDK
+150 DEE
-155 MKKEEEKLK
+155 MKKEDEEEELK
-164 KSLDELPEAARAA
+164 KSLGELPDAARAA

-183 SNRELVEKSQKLEN
+183 SNRELVEKSQKLES

-204 KRERTEFIAKSE
+204 KRERSEFIAKSE

-239 RDEDFGARIE
+239 RDADFGARIE

-271 TAVDAAPSDAW
+271 APVEASGDAW
-282 ERIQQLAKAEVDR
+282 ERIQQLANEEVQKS
-295 AGGSMASAIAKTIQ
+295 GGSMASAIAKTIQ
-309 TNPSLYAEYSA
+309 TNPALYAEYSA
-320 KRNG
+320 KRKS